1 MTYLNITIFSLK
13 STGIRSLGK
22 QKQNDPPDTWPGRGK
37 TRWLQEN
44 ERHAARAQAPL
55 LRGLGSALGQEQH
68 AVLFLVHDRNLGWGD
83 GLVGLAR
90 DVTPLWGLSRPDTGT
105 YKTLDSLP
113 RAHLRLTLNRNWL
126 PRYFSHFKDQKLAIR
141 IRKKWPHIL
150 TLYLVILKK
159 SVTVASSR
167 HTGVAWQTVPG
178 TGRSPSAVGRSLPST
193 GPLLPLASYSAEP
206 SRVLLLISSQDLPGY
221 FPIKLKDKGFE
232 RHADTCNLMFFLW
245 TPCCKDGVR

>member
-37 TRWLQEN
+37 THWLQEN

-141 IRKKWPHIL
+141 IRKKWPRIL

-167 HTGVAWQTVPG
+167 HTESHDRRCRGWAAARALWGGHCPAPDPSCLWPPTPLSPPG
-178 TGRSPSAVGRSLPST
+178 SCCWSRARTYQVTSPLS
-193 GPLLPLASYSAEP
+193 
-206 SRVLLLISSQDLPGY
+206 
-221 FPIKLKDKGFE
+221 
-232 RHADTCNLMFFLW
+232 
-245 TPCCKDGVR
+245 